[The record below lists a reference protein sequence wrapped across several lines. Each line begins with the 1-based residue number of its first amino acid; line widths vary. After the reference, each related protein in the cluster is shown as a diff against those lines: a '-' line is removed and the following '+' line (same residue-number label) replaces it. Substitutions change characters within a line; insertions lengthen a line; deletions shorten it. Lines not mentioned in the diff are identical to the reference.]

1 VATTLTVLHPK
12 GGVGRSTTVYM
23 LGAELALRGHR
34 VALIDRDQGQ
44 HLSRVFDFYP
54 PSIGDVVLGEDP
66 SAALRIVD
74 TAPEVDAK
82 RAIRYLREADWAL
95 VPVKGPEAGSVLAL
109 PLLLDWLQQARGAR
123 LLGFLPTMYK
133 ARRGDSRQWL
143 VELER
148 LAAETGA
155 RVFPPIGDL
164 ASLASFR
171 LDAASVRTARRGRRG
186 GPAWRARLGLRFPS
200 RRLPRLRARSRPSST
215 ASPTRCPSA
224 PFGRAPA
231 IRVRI

>member
-1 VATTLTVLHPK
+1 MTTLVEPAKAVPSHSTRRATTLTVLHPK

-54 PSIGDVVLGEDP
+54 PGIDNLVLGEDP
-66 SAALRIVD
+66 SAALRIID
-74 TAPEVDAK
+74 TAPEVNAD
-82 RAIRYLREADWAL
+82 RAVGYLREAEWVL

-109 PLLLDWLQQARGAR
+109 PLLLEWLEQAHGAR
-123 LLGFLPTMYK
+123 LLGFVPTMYK

-148 LAAETGA
+148 LAAKTGA

-164 ASLASFR
+164 ATLASFR
-171 LDAASVRTARRGRRG
+171 IDGHPYAPLADAVEEVL
-186 GPAWRARLGLRFPS
+186 LGAL
-200 RRLPRLRARSRPSST
+200 
-215 ASPTRCPSA
+215 
-224 PFGRAPA
+224 
-231 IRVRI
+231 I